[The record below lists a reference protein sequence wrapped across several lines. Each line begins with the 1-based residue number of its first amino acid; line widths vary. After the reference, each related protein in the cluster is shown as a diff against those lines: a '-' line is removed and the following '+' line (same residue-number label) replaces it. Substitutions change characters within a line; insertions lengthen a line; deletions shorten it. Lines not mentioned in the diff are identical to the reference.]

1 LESLRG
7 LSAIVVLFSHCFQA
21 FIAPF
26 DLTLYSWVRLLGQAA
41 VMMFFA
47 LSGYL
52 IGISVQNNIYR
63 HQQFN
68 LGNYIRQRG
77 QRILPPFLFALV
89 LTLLLYG
96 LAPLLFSSGSHQFQ
110 YSLG

>member
-1 LESLRG
+1 MNMTSRRFSAEFSLQLESLRG
-7 LSAIVVLFSHCFQA
+7 VSAIVVLFSHCFQA

-52 IGISVQNNIYR
+52 IGTSIQNNI
-63 HQQFN
+63 QQN
-68 LGNYIRQRG
+68 SHLKQRTSSPRPD
-77 QRILPPFLFALV
+77 QAAEPRNTALNQK
-89 LTLLLYG
+89 G
-96 LAPLLFSSGSHQFQ
+96 R
-110 YSLG
+110 